1 MVDRATVHPSLD
13 IALYLFGGGLGGVG
27 HGAYEAALAG
37 KPLVATLPDPKA
49 SETLVDGVTAMLF
62 RPDDKFGILRA
73 LRLLVANAEAR
84 EKLGA
89 SARAAIGNR
98 HAPELIAHA
107 TFELYKELV
116 SSTKEL

>member
-1 MVDRATVHPSLD
+1 MVDRATVHPWLD

-27 HGAYEAALAG
+27 HGAYEAAISG
-37 KPLVATLPDPKA
+37 NPLVATLPDPA
-49 SETLVDGVTAMLF
+49 HRGLLSGVTARLLA
-62 RPDDKFGILRA
+62 PCDKQGILQV
-73 LRLLVANAEAR
+73 LRLLVANSEAR

-89 SARAAIGNR
+89 SARAAIRNR